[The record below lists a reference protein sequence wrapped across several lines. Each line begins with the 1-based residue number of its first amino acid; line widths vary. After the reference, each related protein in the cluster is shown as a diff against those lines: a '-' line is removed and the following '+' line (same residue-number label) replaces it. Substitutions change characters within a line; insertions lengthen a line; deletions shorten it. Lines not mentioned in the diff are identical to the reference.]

1 MRQGNKRFAVGHRVR
16 TIDLLSSFRDVEGR
30 RCALAGKVTA
40 LDDDG
45 DVQVAISA
53 PRGWAGKTMT
63 FSPDLIEHI
72 DCRRGSRPGVWPT
85 TSVAS
90 RLRDRTTRCFMGG
103 GLGVGV
109 AEVFHAVGFG
119 TIDG

>member
-1 MRQGNKRFAVGHRVR
+1 MRQSQVTFAVGQRVR
-16 TIDLLSSFRDVEGR
+16 TIDLLSSFRDAEGR

-72 DCRRGSRPGVWPT
+72 D
-85 TSVAS
+85 
-90 RLRDRTTRCFMGG
+90 
-103 GLGVGV
+103 
-109 AEVFHAVGFG
+109 
-119 TIDG
+119 

>member
-1 MRQGNKRFAVGHRVR
+1 MTFAVGHRVR
-16 TIDLLSSFRDVEGR
+16 TIDLLSSFRDAEGR

-40 LDDDG
+40 LDDG

-72 DCRRGSRPGVWPT
+72 D
-85 TSVAS
+85 
-90 RLRDRTTRCFMGG
+90 
-103 GLGVGV
+103 
-109 AEVFHAVGFG
+109 
-119 TIDG
+119 